1 MEPGAAHASSIYKQH
16 SKFKFTMVANKT
28 ELSDNY
34 FHDLYHPPEGQGM
47 DGGGGGTHRKSI
59 LILHIM

>member
-1 MEPGAAHASSIYKQH
+1 MHPVSTNNTVSC
-16 SKFKFTMVANKT
+16 KFTMFANKT

-34 FHDLYHPPEGQGM
+34 FQDLYQPPEGQGM

>member
-1 MEPGAAHASSIYKQH
+1 MHPVSTNNTVSC
-16 SKFKFTMVANKT
+16 KFTMFANKT

-47 DGGGGGTHRKSI
+47 DGVGGTHRKSI